1 MKVFESAK
9 WDPDAENNISQ
20 ELFKTKNKTK
30 LKAVNNMK
38 SLKKKIQSKIK
49 NKVLK
54 NVGKHKVM
62 NFDHVSLVN
71 ASLPRKVSAKSKKKK
86 HEKSKDL
93 TDTMKQEKKSKTILG
108 NNLQK
113 KVTEDITRNKAGKIT
128 NTIKNNKQKLKKLQ
142 KNVKT
147 LNKINLKS
155 DDLVNLVDTPT
166 KKKKLKTLQESNSS
180 LDISNNT
187 QSNTIKQRP
196 KKNKKNQK
204 EKMLHVNNSMRNNTK
219 TKNLQNKSKTTNK
232 SNNHQDNSA
241 EVQEKFGITNP
252 KVLQKDQLKKKMKY
266 KQSTTFENSVSKTH
280 GSIENKNIQK
290 LAKLKEAVLAS
301 DNKKLKRPVPTL
313 RQKMMERLKAA
324 RFRFINEQI
333 YTADSKEAQE
343 LFQNDP
349 QAFNAY
355 HDGYR
360 KQVKRWPL
368 NPLDTIIN
376 TIKKLP
382 RTHVVADFGCGDARL
397 SKSIN
402 QKVHSFDLVAV
413 DEAVVA
419 CDMANVPLE
428 NNSVDVAVYCLSLMG
443 TNLRDYLA
451 EANRVL
457 KVGGVLKIAEV
468 ESRFENIEDFIKGVS
483 YFGFKNTWKDQSHNL
498 FYFLDFKKERDVKHK
513 NKLPT
518 LSLLPC
524 LYKKR

>member
-9 WDPDAENNISQ
+9 WDADAENNISQ
-20 ELFKTKNKTK
+20 ELFKNKKKTK
-30 LKAVNNMK
+30 LKAVNIMK
-38 SLKKKIQSKIK
+38 STKKKIQSKIK
-49 NKVLK
+49 NKVLNNVNK
-54 NVGKHKVM
+54 NKIV
-62 NFDHVSLVN
+62 NYDHVNLVD
-71 ASLPRKVSAKSKKKK
+71 ACLPQQAFGKSKKKK

-93 TDTMKQEKKSKTILG
+93 ADTTKQEKNKKIKG
-108 NNLQK
+108 NNLHK
-113 KVTEDITRNKAGKIT
+113 KVNEDKKSRYKEGKIA
-128 NTIKNNKQKLKKLQ
+128 NTIKNNKQKLKKIQ
-142 KNVKT
+142 KNMKN
-147 LNKINLKS
+147 LNKMNFKS
-155 DDLVNLVDTPT
+155 DDLVTLVDTPT
-166 KKKKLKTLQESNSS
+166 KNKKLKTLQKSNSS
-180 LDISNNT
+180 LNISNNT
-187 QSNTIKQRP
+187 VSTENNTIKQRP
-196 KKNKKNQK
+196 KENKKYQK
-204 EKMLHVNNSMRNNTK
+204 EKIYKSKHNNCVAE
-219 TKNLQNKSKTTNK
+219 NLKNKSKSTNK
-232 SNNHQDNSA
+232 DNKHPDNCA
-241 EVQEKFGITNP
+241 EVQE
-252 KVLQKDQLKKKMKY
+252 
-266 KQSTTFENSVSKTH
+266 TFENSVSKTH

-301 DNKKLKRPVPTL
+301 GNKKLKRPVPTL
-313 RQKMMERLKAA
+313 RQKMMEKLKAA

-333 YTADSKEAQE
+333 YTADSKEAQQI
-343 LFQNDP
+343 FQSDP

-360 KQVKRWPL
+360 KQVKTWPL
-368 NPLDTIIN
+368 NPLDIIVN
-376 TIKKLP
+376 TIKKMP

-397 SKSIN
+397 SKSVI

-413 DEAVVA
+413 DESVVA

-443 TNLRDYLA
+443 TNLRDYLT

-498 FYFLDFKKERDVKHK
+498 FYFLDFKKERNVKHK